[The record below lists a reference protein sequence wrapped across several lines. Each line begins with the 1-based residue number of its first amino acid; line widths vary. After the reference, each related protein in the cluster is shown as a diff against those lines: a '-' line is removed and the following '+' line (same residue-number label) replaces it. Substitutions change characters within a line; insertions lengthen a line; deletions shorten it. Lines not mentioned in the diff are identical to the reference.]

1 MSLPQSRAMVPAL
14 DRQLREYR
22 AIAAQSQA
30 YARAHGRRELRGP
43 GTAALAMS
51 AAMLRAQS
59 MLDPSTSRLA
69 ERMIQ
74 GSTMGAVQMTRRL
87 HQLTGRA
94 DPALVELGQRLL
106 RTEEQNIQEMK
117 RFLLNHTRGGPEAIR
132 LRPAAAH
139 LSTEKQ
145 NRVSCRY
152 SAPARS
158 TGLGNSGWWTA
169 SGKNWVSRQKPHRLP

>member
-1 MSLPQSRAMVPAL
+1 MGVGAIPQAMSLPQSRAMVPAL
-14 DRQLREYR
+14 NRQLREYR

-51 AAMLRAQS
+51 ATTVAAI
-59 MLDPSTSRLA
+59 LA
-69 ERMIQ
+69 FFVA
-74 GSTMGAVQMTRRL
+74 STMGAVQMTRRL

-117 RFLLNHTRGGPEAIR
+117 RFL
-132 LRPAAAH
+132 
-139 LSTEKQ
+139 
-145 NRVSCRY
+145 
-152 SAPARS
+152 
-158 TGLGNSGWWTA
+158 
-169 SGKNWVSRQKPHRLP
+169 

>member
-1 MSLPQSRAMVPAL
+1 MGVGAIPQAMSLPQSRAMVPAL

-59 MLDPSTSRLA
+59 RLA

-117 RFLLNHTRGGPEAIR
+117 RFL
-132 LRPAAAH
+132 
-139 LSTEKQ
+139 
-145 NRVSCRY
+145 
-152 SAPARS
+152 
-158 TGLGNSGWWTA
+158 
-169 SGKNWVSRQKPHRLP
+169 

>member
-1 MSLPQSRAMVPAL
+1 MADLNTDVRYIKGIGEQRAKALGKLIVAHCEDESLVGGGYIH
-14 DRQLREYR
+14 DG
-22 AIAAQSQA
+22 A

-117 RFLLNHTRGGPEAIR
+117 RFL
-132 LRPAAAH
+132 
-139 LSTEKQ
+139 
-145 NRVSCRY
+145 
-152 SAPARS
+152 
-158 TGLGNSGWWTA
+158 
-169 SGKNWVSRQKPHRLP
+169 